1 MHPTHGHPFDTGL
14 ARRLGNDRA
23 ARRARRRRAAGAAL
37 WPESA
42 HPRERVRD
50 VARPV

>member
-1 MHPTHGHPFDTGL
+1 MHRTHGHPFDTGL

-37 WPESA
+37 LPEGA